1 MPRSATRSRV
11 RPLEECWDLWSL
23 QQLRVALLAGSWMQ
37 PPRHALGALLLE
49 QGEVAEAATVFA
61 ADLAAHPGGN
71 IWALHGLAECEER
84 GAPIAL
90 PTPPTESEA
99 NAALS
104 LAERLAQ
111 AQRLADVE
119 VRASCFCR
127 LDVQKPCCGGGPAE
141 GTPPTDGKA

>member
-1 MPRSATRSRV
+1 
-11 RPLEECWDLWSL
+11 
-23 QQLRVALLAGSWMQ
+23 MQ

-84 GAPIAL
+84 GAPIVL

-104 LAERLAQ
+104 LAEPASGSASCSLDSSAACSAFSDCRSERL
-111 AQRLADVE
+111 RLVLGIVE
-119 VRASCFCR
+119 VCLLPPGTGDRN
-127 LDVQKPCCGGGPAE
+127 PPAE
-141 GTPPTDGKA
+141 